1 MKHSLLPLLF
11 LVSSNLACGQAT
23 QADPSL
29 ELLEKVR
36 QTLLTQAMD
45 EGVSVRSHGYIDSSG
60 RLVESAYF
68 QTGTQARGVRIAS
81 YVDEMTGPVVND
93 PSVLPAMLRPDREC
107 SLQYANSIVVNPVGI
122 SGMLPAGIR
131 DRQALAQS
139 IQSGLM
145 SSLQDAQYWVPIAVT
160 PAAQQLTN
168 YERFM
173 TGIKSPRADFE
184 LDAQLNVVAAP
195 VSLNSKDV
203 LHMAQRGLLR
213 LQKASA
219 SLNLQDTAGKPVRY
233 EPFMIMLEM
242 TVTDR
247 NAGKQLLQTR
257 RSYRIP
263 GQPASLQH
271 PPGLGEFPSQVLA
284 DLGEM
289 ANLVDSLSDC
299 SVTGLHLSD
308 DAFDSQRFRHLDRGR
323 VHGIKPGVQL
333 LMSSQD
339 LSNTPDVF
347 ASDWL
352 ADLAIGEVVEVDETS
367 ARVRVVAGNVEPG
380 LLQYAIPF

>member
-11 LVSSNLACGQAT
+11 LVSSNLAYGQST
-23 QADPSL
+23 QANPSL

-36 QTLLTQAMD
+36 QTLLTQALD

-122 SGMLPAGIR
+122 SGTLPAGIR

-173 TGIKSPRADFE
+173 TGIRSPRADFE

-195 VSLNSKDV
+195 VSLNSEDV
-203 LHMAQRGLLR
+203 LHMVRRGLLG
-213 LQKASA
+213 LQKAA
-219 SLNLQDTAGKPVRY
+219 ANLNLQDKTSKPVHY
-233 EPFMIMLEM
+233 EPFMIILEV

-247 NAGKQLLQTR
+247 SAGKQLLQMR
-257 RSYRIP
+257 RRYRIA

-271 PPGLGEFPSQVLA
+271 PPGLGEFPSRVLA
-284 DLGEM
+284 DLGEIGD
-289 ANLVDSLSDC
+289 LVDSLSDC

-323 VHGIKPGVQL
+323 VHGIKPGIQL

-339 LSNTPDVF
+339 LSNVPDVF

-352 ADLAIGEVVEVDETS
+352 AGLAIGEVVEVDEAS